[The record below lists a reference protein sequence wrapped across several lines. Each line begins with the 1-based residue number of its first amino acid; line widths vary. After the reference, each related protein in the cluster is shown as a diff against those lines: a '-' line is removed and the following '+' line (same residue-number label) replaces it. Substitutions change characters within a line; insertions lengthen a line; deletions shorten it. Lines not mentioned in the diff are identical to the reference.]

1 MDIFGKYMKFIEKTK
16 LLYTYLIFWRLN
28 MDQEMVATKTN
39 HPASWISTEA
49 MAHKKFDDLP
59 LI

>member
-1 MDIFGKYMKFIEKTK
+1 
-16 LLYTYLIFWRLN
+16 

>member
-1 MDIFGKYMKFIEKTK
+1 MVVFHSYVSLPEG
-16 LLYTYLIFWRLN
+16 TYLIFWRLN
-28 MDQEMVATKTN
+28 MDQETVATKKT
-39 HPASWISTEA
+39 PGLRKISPEA